1 MADWLDRF
9 RPKYRQKRS
18 FGKVSE
24 RELKNKTSLEFQRG
38 PKVKK
43 RTSQLSSPR
52 AFFFRLFEKRFSWL
66 ILRRHKRMTQHTT
79 TERGETEEKKNGNN
93 NNNNNSSGSRSS
105 SKKNERKQKEMKR
118 NREEPNAKRQSVS
131 TSTPFGPGPPAKNL
145 GPFTFLDHKKEKRRE
160 TPRKQKRIDE
170 TLERGEK
177 RQQSQS
183 CHSLSFRMKTKL

>member
-24 RELKNKTSLEFQRG
+24 RELKKKQASSSNGGRRSKNEHPNYPLLE
-38 PKVKK
+38 
-43 RTSQLSSPR
+43 L
-52 AFFFRLFEKRFSWL
+52 FFFRLFEKRFSWL